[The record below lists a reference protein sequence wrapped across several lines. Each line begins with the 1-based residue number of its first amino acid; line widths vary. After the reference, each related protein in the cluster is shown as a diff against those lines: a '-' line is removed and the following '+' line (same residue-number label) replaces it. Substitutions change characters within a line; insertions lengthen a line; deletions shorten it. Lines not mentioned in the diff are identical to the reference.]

1 MQAIKT
7 RQLREGGSAKSE
19 GRGQGRDKGKLGMNE
34 LGERCRGGVCHLGQE
49 WRGLGQGRG

>member
-1 MQAIKT
+1 MQAIT
-7 RQLREGGSAKSE
+7 TSQLWEGGSAKSE